1 MTIHVHNFWVTG
13 LDLDK
18 DLDWLKAQIISCF
31 DIKRI
36 TDGRYLGL
44 KINRIKD
51 KISLFQEL
59 FIDKLLYKFEM
70 EDCHPALI
78 PLDPRFKPNIDS
90 DNDLNIDPRYN
101 HEFIKHSY

>member
-1 MTIHVHNFWVTG
+1 MTIHVDDFRVTG
-13 LDLDK
+13 LDLNK
-18 DLDWLKAQIISCF
+18 DLDWLKAQITIRF
-31 DIKRI
+31 DIKQI

-44 KINRIKD
+44 KIDRTED
-51 KISLFQEL
+51 GISLFQEL